1 MKSSEYFNLDTLLNQ
16 DDFELISYN
25 IGYPSGKNNISW
37 NSIYELTELNQN
49 IELIDVVSKKTR
61 LIKHCLE
68 KAEEYHKFINRPIIP
83 EDKVDISVLLINYD
97 F

>member
-16 DDFELISYN
+16 DDF
-25 IGYPSGKNNISW
+25 
-37 NSIYELTELNQN
+37 
-49 IELIDVVSKKTR
+49 ELIDVVSKKTR